1 MFRRS
6 RKSWNGGRNR
16 WKKGGK
22 SSRKKRQNRRNGSG
36 KKSNENV
43 GLPNGRSCPNAPR
56 KSGRRSSRTSPKNP
70 YGETVAQQR
79 SSLFCR
85 LRSGLAHK
93 TANLSRKTEKWCK
106 KISRFVVRFE
116 KLFYFCMN
124 LSNQFLIKLNK

>member
-79 SSLFCR
+79 LSLF
-85 LRSGLAHK
+85 
-93 TANLSRKTEKWCK
+93 LSVTVGFGAQNCEFVPKNRKMVQKNIPICCPIRKT
-106 KISRFVVRFE
+106 F
-116 KLFYFCMN
+116 LFLYEFK
-124 LSNQFLIKLNK
+124 QPIFNKT